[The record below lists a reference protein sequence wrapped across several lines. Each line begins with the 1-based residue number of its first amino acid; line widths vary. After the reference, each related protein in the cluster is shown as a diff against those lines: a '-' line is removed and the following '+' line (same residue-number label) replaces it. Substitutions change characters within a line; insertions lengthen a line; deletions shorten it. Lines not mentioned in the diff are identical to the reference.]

1 MLDRARRTYR
11 QTLEAMPWFL
21 SRLCLYLIVL
31 SLQAIEEGSTSSGDT
46 MNVKVF
52 WNATNPIFQTS
63 NNDHVIEVRINDV
76 VDFHC
81 PKYTSTITDPND
93 AYYVIYQVSKK
104 EYDECKLFENEP
116 RRIEIINCSRPA
128 RTDLFTLL
136 ILPHTGI
143 PGSLEFNE
151 GMTYY
156 YITTSTGNLTGI
168 NNRRQGACREKN
180 MKIML
185 KVCCDS
191 STRSPHCT
199 NTQQYR
205 KCPITTSTQSVSTT
219 TTPTTTSS
227 TTPTTTTTTL
237 GTTKHK
243 FTTTSSQG
251 TTHFKST
258 KDSHTSINSSK
269 YSTEHSVWL
278 LCISL
283 LISACFHRHYLNS
296 R

>member
-93 AYYVIYQVSKK
+93 AYYVIYQVSRE
-104 EYDECKLFENEP
+104 EYDGCSLNAN
-116 RRIEIINCSRPA
+116 RNAWIINCSQPYGSESFYSIIMTA
-128 RTDLFTLL
+128 FSP
-136 ILPHTGI
+136 LPQSEYQFV
-143 PGSLEFNE
+143 PGE
-151 GMTYY
+151 TYY
-156 YITTSTGNLTGI
+156 YLTTSTGNLTGI

-191 STRSPHCT
+191 STT
-199 NTQQYR
+199 
-205 KCPITTSTQSVSTT
+205 ITTSTQSVSTT